1 MSFRQI
7 ICIFPRCMAVLINH
21 FFVVLSEYYIS
32 FSAILHYWCDPRVI
46 FVLPTFWT
54 SYAMA
59 FGQRIMFY
67 KCSRQVLHRFGVWIT
82 SIICVWGGCWWSVCI
97 DDCAIYVLYMGDV
110 IYPHESWI
118 SRINDTPHNIGGR
131 DSRRGGGWLNTGW
144 CYFGYA
150 SNFGGFG
157 KNSWMRSFFYD
168 LLKFSQFSFFKIL
181 VSIYMPLFRGC
192 IFKIY
197 KAMHWNKSR
206 FCEIVF
212 SICSRTQ
219 NTFAVSL
226 SC

>member
-131 DSRRGGGWLNTGW
+131 DSRRGGGMVEHRMMLLWLCVKLWWVWKKFMNAFFFLW
-144 CYFGYA
+144 SAQIQSIFVFQ
-150 SNFGGFG
+150 NP
-157 KNSWMRSFFYD
+157 SFD
-168 LLKFSQFSFFKIL
+168 IHA
-181 VSIYMPLFRGC
+181 I
-192 IFKIY
+192 I
-197 KAMHWNKSR
+197 
-206 FCEIVF
+206 
-212 SICSRTQ
+212 
-219 NTFAVSL
+219 
-226 SC
+226 